1 MPLSL
6 RNTVY
11 KQQSHE
17 AAVEDAATT
26 LADNAS
32 TIAGDGMDMMV
43 DTMLYGDLDMDVA
56 LSEAIPGLKDRQQ
69 AHRLNQSPKPKVDR
83 LT

>member
-1 MPLSL
+1 
-6 RNTVY
+6 
-11 KQQSHE
+11 
-17 AAVEDAATT
+17 
-26 LADNAS
+26 
-32 TIAGDGMDMMV
+32 MDMMV